1 MDTGMLIRWG
11 SVVPG
16 REVQA
21 LALFEETVSYYG
33 RLIEAG
39 KLTSFEPFLFSTS
52 DFDTEQGFFILKGP
66 VTEIFSVMDSDE
78 YKTLVTKANLL
89 LHHVNISLLAVG
101 DGVVEQLAR
110 FDKARVDL
118 HV

>member
-1 MDTGMLIRWG
+1 MDTGVLIRWG

-21 LALFEETVSYYG
+21 LALFEETVAYYG

-66 VTEIFSVMDSDE
+66 VTEIFSVIDSEE
-78 YKTLVTKANLL
+78 YKTLLAKASML
-89 LHHVNISLLAVG
+89 LHHLNVSLLTVG
-101 DGVVEQLAR
+101 DGVVAEIAR
-110 FDKARVDL
+110 FDKARADL
-118 HV
+118 NV